1 MRRTTVKLTAK
12 LPALV
17 AAFLIL
23 IAGSAL
29 AETVYVKG
37 VMKITMRTGPGV
49 SHKIVTMVE
58 SGDRLEI
65 IEKNEDWSRVRS
77 SKGREG
83 WVLTRFVTP
92 EVPVVLLVDGLK
104 KKNTE
109 LSSMLEQVKTENAE
123 LSGTRVKLLNLE
135 KSYTLL
141 KKESADFLALE
152 KKYEKATKGFQEQ
165 QEHIAALEKSLGNED
180 IKWFLSGAGVLV
192 AGIFLGMS
200 AKKKKRNSLM

>member
-1 MRRTTVKLTAK
+1 MKSIATFS
-12 LPALV
+12 ALV

-23 IAGSAL
+23 FAGSAL

-49 SHKIVTMVE
+49 DHKIITMVK
-58 SGDRLEI
+58 SGDSLEI
-65 IEKNEDWSRVRS
+65 IESNDAWSHVRS

-109 LSSMLEQVKTENAE
+109 LSDLLERLKTENAE
-123 LSGTRVKLLNLE
+123 LSGTRAKLRNLE
-135 KSYTLL
+135 KSYALL
-141 KKESADFLALE
+141 KKESADFLGLE
-152 KKYEKATKGFQEQ
+152 KKYEEATKGFQEQ

-200 AKKKKRNSLM
+200 AKKKKRSSLL

>member
-1 MRRTTVKLTAK
+1 MKSIATFS
-12 LPALV
+12 ALV

-23 IAGSAL
+23 FAGSAL

-49 SHKIVTMVE
+49 DHKIITMVK
-58 SGDRLEI
+58 SGDSLEI
-65 IEKNEDWSRVRS
+65 IESNEAWSHVRS
-77 SKGREG
+77 SKGRDG
-83 WVLTRFVTP
+83 WVLSRFVTP

-109 LSSMLEQVKTENAE
+109 LSDLLGRLKTENAE
-123 LSGTRVKLLNLE
+123 LSGTRTKLRNLE
-135 KSYTLL
+135 KSYALL
-141 KKESADFLALE
+141 KKESADFLGLE
-152 KKYEKATKGFQEQ
+152 KKYEKATKGFKEQ
-165 QEHIAALEKSLGNED
+165 QEHIAALEKTLGNED

-200 AKKKKRNSLM
+200 AKKKKRSSLL

>member
-1 MRRTTVKLTAK
+1 MKSIATFS
-12 LPALV
+12 ALV

-23 IAGSAL
+23 AAGSAL

-49 SHKIVTMVE
+49 GHKIVSMVK

-65 IEKNEDWSRVRS
+65 IESNEDWSHVRTP
-77 SKGREG
+77 KGKEG

-92 EVPVVLLVDGLK
+92 EVPVVLLVDGLR

-109 LSSMLEQVKTENAE
+109 LSSMLEQVKAENVE
-123 LSGTRVKLLNLE
+123 LSGTRAKLRNLE
-135 KSYTLL
+135 KSYALL

-152 KKYEKATKGFQEQ
+152 KKYEQTTKGFKEQ
-165 QEHIAALEKSLGNED
+165 QERIAALEKSLGNED

-200 AKKKKRNSLM
+200 ARKKKRNSLL

>member
-1 MRRTTVKLTAK
+1 MKSIAK

-17 AAFLIL
+17 AAFLML
-23 IAGSAL
+23 VAGSAL

-49 SHKIVTMVE
+49 SHKIVTMVKSGE
-58 SGDRLEI
+58 SLEI
-65 IEKNEDWSRVRS
+65 IESNDDWSHVRA
-77 SKGREG
+77 SKGSEG

-92 EVPVVLLVDGLK
+92 DVPVVLLVDGLK

-109 LSSMLEQVKTENAE
+109 LSSMLEQVKTENTE
-123 LSGTRVKLLNLE
+123 LSGTRAKLRNLE

-152 KKYEKATKGFQEQ
+152 KKYDKATKGFKEQ
-165 QEHIAALEKSLGNED
+165 QERIAALEKSLGNED

-200 AKKKKRNSLM
+200 AKKKNKNSLL

>member
-1 MRRTTVKLTAK
+1 MKSIAK

-23 IAGSAL
+23 FAGSAL

-49 SHKIVTMVE
+49 GHKIVSMVK
-58 SGDRLEI
+58 SGDSLEI
-65 IEKNEDWSRVRS
+65 MEKNEDWSHVRS
-77 SKGREG
+77 SNGREG
-83 WVLTRFVTP
+83 WVLTRYVTA

-109 LSSMLEQVKTENAE
+109 LTDLVARLKTENAE
-123 LSGTRVKLLNLE
+123 LSGTRTKLRNLE

-165 QEHIAALEKSLGNED
+165 QEHIAALEKTLGNED

-192 AGIFLGMS
+192 AGILLGMS
-200 AKKKKRNSLM
+200 AKKKKRSSLL

>member
-1 MRRTTVKLTAK
+1 MKSIATFS
-12 LPALV
+12 ALV

-23 IAGSAL
+23 AAGSAL

-49 SHKIVTMVE
+49 SHKIVTMVKSGE
-58 SGDRLEI
+58 SLEI
-65 IEKNEDWSRVRS
+65 IESNDDWSHVRA

-135 KSYTLL
+135 KTYTLL

-152 KKYEKATKGFQEQ
+152 KKYEKATKGFNEQ
-165 QEHIAALEKSLGNED
+165 QERIAALEKSLGNED

-200 AKKKKRNSLM
+200 AKKKKRNSLL

>member
-1 MRRTTVKLTAK
+1 MRRTTVKSIATFS
-12 LPALV
+12 ALV

-23 IAGSAL
+23 FAGSAL
-29 AETVYVKG
+29 AGTVYVKG

-49 SHKIVTMVE
+49 DHKIVTMVK
-58 SGDRLEI
+58 SGDSLEI
-65 IEKNEDWSRVRS
+65 IESNEAWSHVRA

-109 LSSMLEQVKTENAE
+109 LSDLLERLKAENAE
-123 LSGTRVKLLNLE
+123 LSGTRTKLRNLE

-141 KKESADFLALE
+141 KKESADFLGLE

>member
-1 MRRTTVKLTAK
+1 MKSIATFS
-12 LPALV
+12 ALV
-17 AAFLIL
+17 AAFMIL
-23 IAGSAL
+23 AAGSAL

-49 SHKIVTMVE
+49 SHKIVTMVKSGE
-58 SGDRLEI
+58 SLEI
-65 IEKNEDWSRVRS
+65 IESNEDWSHVRA
-77 SKGREG
+77 SKGRDG

-123 LSGTRVKLLNLE
+123 LSGTRVKLQNLE

-152 KKYEKATKGFQEQ
+152 KKYEKATKGFNEQ
-165 QEHIAALEKSLGNED
+165 QERIAALEKTLGNED

-200 AKKKKRNSLM
+200 AKKKKRNSLL

>member
-1 MRRTTVKLTAK
+1 MKLTAK

-23 IAGSAL
+23 VAGSAL

-49 SHKIVTMVE
+49 SHKIVTMVQ
-58 SGDRLEI
+58 SGDSLEI
-65 IEKNEDWSRVRS
+65 IEKNEDWSHVRS
-77 SKGREG
+77 SNGRQG

-92 EVPVVLLVDGLK
+92 EVPVVLLVNGLK

-109 LSSMLEQVKTENAE
+109 LSDLVARLKTENAE
-123 LSGTRVKLLNLE
+123 LSGTRTKLRNLE
-135 KSYTLL
+135 KSYALL

-192 AGIFLGMS
+192 AGILLGMS
-200 AKKKKRNSLM
+200 ARKKKRNSLL

>member
-1 MRRTTVKLTAK
+1 MKLTAK

-23 IAGSAL
+23 VTGSAL

-49 SHKIVTMVE
+49 SHKIVTMVQ
-58 SGDRLEI
+58 SGDSLEI
-65 IEKNEDWSRVRS
+65 IEKNEDWSHVRS
-77 SKGREG
+77 AKGRQG

-109 LSSMLEQVKTENAE
+109 LSDLVARLKTENAE
-123 LSGTRVKLLNLE
+123 LSGTRTKLRNLE
-135 KSYTLL
+135 KSYALL

-165 QEHIAALEKSLGNED
+165 QEHIAALEKTLGNED

-192 AGIFLGMS
+192 AGILLGMS
-200 AKKKKRNSLM
+200 ARKKKRNSLL